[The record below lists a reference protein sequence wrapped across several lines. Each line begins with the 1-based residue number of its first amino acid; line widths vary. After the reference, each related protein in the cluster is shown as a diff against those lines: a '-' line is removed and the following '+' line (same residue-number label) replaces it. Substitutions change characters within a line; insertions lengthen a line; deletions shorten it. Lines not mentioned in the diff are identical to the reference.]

1 MTAAP
6 TAGGVVTSGVGVAGV
21 GVGLL
26 GMFGPVR
33 VVHVGWL
40 LPLSGVHI
48 ELDRL
53 GGFFMALTGA
63 VAAPVGCYLIG
74 YVRREH
80 LGRVPMAVV
89 PLFVAAMLLVP
100 AAGSVTTFLL
110 AWELMAI
117 ASLILVLSE
126 HARPQVRSAGLWY
139 AVMTQLGFIA
149 ILVGLVVLAAAGGSD
164 RFAGLGAVCDGV
176 RAAVFMLTLVGFGSK
191 AGLVPLHAWLPR
203 AHPEA
208 PSPVSALMSAAMVN
222 LGIYGIV
229 RFDLQLLG
237 PGPRWWG
244 LALLAVGGTS
254 ALYGVLQASV
264 AADLKRLLAY
274 STTENMGLIT
284 LALGAATLFADTGA
298 YGPASIAAAAAMLH
312 MIAHAAFKSLAFMAA
327 GSVLAA
333 TGLRDLDLLGGLAR
347 RMPATTVFF
356 GVAALGACGLPLG
369 AGFVSEWLL
378 VQSLIHAA
386 PGHDPIVAL
395 TTPLAVGVVALATG
409 LSVAAMT
416 KAFGIGFLAR
426 PRSTQAEAAR
436 EAPASMRAGMAIA
449 AGACLVLAV
458 APLLVAPMV
467 RRAAATLPA
476 AQAVKFTGLGAVV
489 RLPAMSGSI
498 APGVIAAA
506 VLAAA
511 LAVAVL
517 ARWRFRRR
525 PAPARLPLWA
535 CGAADLTVRMQY
547 TATSFAEPLQRV
559 FGDVLRPDRHRH
571 RGHPHRRVALYGR
584 ADHLPDRGRRR
595 DRTAP
600 LYAGGRGGGRHG
612 RAAAPCPHRQRAPLP
627 GLRRAGRTDR
637 AGGREVNV
645 MSYLAGA
652 AQIGGVMVGAPLVI
666 GMTRQVRARWEGRA
680 GAGLLQPWRDLLK
693 QLGKQQIT
701 PAGTT
706 IVFAAAPVIV
716 AGTTLLIAAI
726 APLVATGSPLDPS
739 ADLFAVVGLLFLG
752 TVALTLAGIDTG
764 TSFGGMGASR
774 EITIA
779 ALVEPTILLAV
790 FALSIPAGS
799 ANLGALVAS
808 TIDHPGHVVSLAG
821 VLAFVALV
829 IVIVAETGR
838 LPVDNPAT
846 HLELTMVHEAMVLE
860 YAGPRLALVEWA
872 AGMRLTVLLALLANL
887 FLPWGIA
894 GAAPT
899 ALDVL
904 TGVVA
909 VAAKVAI
916 LAVLLATFEVFLA
929 KLRLFRVPELLAGS
943 FLLAL
948 LAVTAANF
956 FTVGA

>member
-458 APLLVAPMV
+458 APLLSHPWCGGPGHQ
-467 RRAAATLPA
+467 RRPRRPGGRDRRHPA
-476 AQAVKFTGLGAVV
+476 
-489 RLPAMSGSI
+489 RSG
-498 APGVIAAA
+498 
-506 VLAAA
+506 LAA
-511 LAVAVL
+511 LQN
-517 ARWRFRRR
+517 
-525 PAPARLPLWA
+525 PLRSQSRSTQ
-535 CGAADLTVRMQY
+535 CI
-547 TATSFAEPLQRV
+547 TST
-559 FGDVLRPDRHRH
+559 
-571 RGHPHRRVALYGR
+571 Y
-584 ADHLPDRGRRR
+584 
-595 DRTAP
+595 
-600 LYAGGRGGGRHG
+600 
-612 RAAAPCPHRQRAPLP
+612 C
-627 GLRRAGRTDR
+627 
-637 AGGREVNV
+637 
-645 MSYLAGA
+645 
-652 AQIGGVMVGAPLVI
+652 
-666 GMTRQVRARWEGRA
+666 
-680 GAGLLQPWRDLLK
+680 
-693 QLGKQQIT
+693 
-701 PAGTT
+701 
-706 IVFAAAPVIV
+706 
-716 AGTTLLIAAI
+716 
-726 APLVATGSPLDPS
+726 
-739 ADLFAVVGLLFLG
+739 
-752 TVALTLAGIDTG
+752 
-764 TSFGGMGASR
+764 
-774 EITIA
+774 
-779 ALVEPTILLAV
+779 
-790 FALSIPAGS
+790 
-799 ANLGALVAS
+799 
-808 TIDHPGHVVSLAG
+808 
-821 VLAFVALV
+821 
-829 IVIVAETGR
+829 
-838 LPVDNPAT
+838 
-846 HLELTMVHEAMVLE
+846 
-860 YAGPRLALVEWA
+860 
-872 AGMRLTVLLALLANL
+872 
-887 FLPWGIA
+887 
-894 GAAPT
+894 
-899 ALDVL
+899 
-904 TGVVA
+904 
-909 VAAKVAI
+909 
-916 LAVLLATFEVFLA
+916 
-929 KLRLFRVPELLAGS
+929 
-943 FLLAL
+943 
-948 LAVTAANF
+948 
-956 FTVGA
+956 